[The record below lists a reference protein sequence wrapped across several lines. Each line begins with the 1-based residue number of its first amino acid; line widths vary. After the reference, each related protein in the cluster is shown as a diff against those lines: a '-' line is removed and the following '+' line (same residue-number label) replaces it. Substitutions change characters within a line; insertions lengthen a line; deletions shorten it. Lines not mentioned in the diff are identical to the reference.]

1 LLRRAAKDTV
11 QILSRLQAAYP
22 EAATPQQEALHELLG
37 PINERITARAIS
49 LLAEGDAEALGEDT
63 TCIACMDLQ
72 RNTWGGTLHR
82 RQKRCR
88 NEILCI
94 ACVLVQH
101 VSRSGQAS
109 TSSAAPLQER
119 VHDLH

>member
-1 LLRRAAKDTV
+1 M
-11 QILSRLQAAYP
+11 QILQAAYP

-72 RNTWGGTLHR
+72 RNKWGETFHR
-82 RQKRCR
+82 RQMRCR
-88 NEILCI
+88 IEILCI

-101 VSRSGQAS
+101 V
-109 TSSAAPLQER
+109 LVQER
-119 VHDLH
+119 RQHHHQHRCRSEFTTCIKSMHACLSP